1 MIGLLC
7 GAQVIPTRTMASA
20 YHTLADPLVWFVWP
34 DAASGSSGQGT
45 VYEDDGESLEFR
57 EGTAATTTLSFNT
70 DQSASPQLFCPRLTP
85 DLTHEIDVANL

>member
-1 MIGLLC
+1 M
-7 GAQVIPTRTMASA
+7 IPTRTMASA

-45 VYEDDGESLEFR
+45 VYEDDGESLDFR

-70 DQSASPQLFCPRLTP
+70 DQSASPQLFLFCLRLAPETGRRCCVVATLLPAP
-85 DLTHEIDVANL
+85 DT